1 MPRRRA
7 EKTESVPLH
16 EEDAAVGKR
25 TVERRTRISKSVHAR
40 AETVEASLRRE
51 QPVIERVRVDR
62 TVTEPPPVRHEGDT
76 LIIPVLEEV
85 AVVERRLVLREEIR
99 IRKHATVE
107 PFRQEVTLRSEE
119 AVVEPA
125 SPSEDVAAS
134 EDAATAGVSVQ
145 NYGELPETFQLEPHA
160 GLGLKITEQLA
171 TQINGAL
178 TFRRSPVCFA
188 VTFPEPNTPQ
198 T

>member
-16 EEDAAVGKR
+16 EEVAAVGKR
-25 TVERRTRISKSVHAR
+25 TVERRTRINKSVHTR

-51 QPVIERVRVDR
+51 QPVIERVRVNR

-99 IRKHATVE
+99 VHKHATVE

-119 AVVEPA
+119 VVVEPA
-125 SPSEDVAAS
+125 SSSEEVAAPES
-134 EDAATAGVSVQ
+134 AATSKPTVKH
-145 NYGELPETFQLEPHA
+145 NEDH
-160 GLGLKITEQLA
+160 
-171 TQINGAL
+171 
-178 TFRRSPVCFA
+178 
-188 VTFPEPNTPQ
+188 
-198 T
+198 